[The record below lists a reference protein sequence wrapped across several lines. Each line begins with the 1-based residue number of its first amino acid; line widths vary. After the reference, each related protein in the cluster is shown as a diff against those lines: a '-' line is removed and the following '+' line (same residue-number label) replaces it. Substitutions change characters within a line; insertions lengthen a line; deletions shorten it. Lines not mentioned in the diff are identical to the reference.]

1 MPQMKIAPT
10 RSNLLRIKREL
21 ALAQEGYELLDEK
34 REVLITEVMHMV
46 QDAEAEIKEMNRKFA
61 AAYKALRLARI
72 SVGTEKLEWI
82 ALSAVSEPQV
92 KITQRSIM
100 GVPVPIVEVGE
111 EAPPLQYG
119 LGDTTAALD
128 EAVRSFH
135 DLLPFICQ
143 MAETLTAVWRL
154 TREIKKAQRRV
165 NALENIFIPRYQA
178 TLKFIEETLE
188 EKERDD
194 LFRMKVIKRK
204 LIAPGS

>member
-1 MPQMKIAPT
+1 MKIAPT

-34 REVLITEVMHMV
+34 REALIMEVMGMV
-46 QDAEAEIKEMNRKFA
+46 QDAEAGVEEMNRKFA
-61 AAYKALRLARI
+61 DAYKALRLARM

-92 KITQRSIM
+92 GITQRSIM
-100 GVPVPIVEVGE
+100 GVPVPIVEAGGE
-111 EAPPLQYG
+111 TPPLQYG

-128 EAVRSFH
+128 EAVRRFR
-135 DLLPFICQ
+135 DLLPCICQ
-143 MAETLTAVWRL
+143 MAEMLTAVWRL

-165 NALENIFIPRYQA
+165 NALENIFIPHYQA
-178 TLKFIEETLE
+178 TLKFIEERLE

-194 LFRMKVIKRK
+194 LFRMKMVKRK
-204 LIAPGS
+204 LITPGS